1 MRLSPEHAAL
11 RDTVRRFVATE
22 IEPHAE
28 EWEQRGEF
36 PAHDLFPKLGRLGLL
51 GISKPEAYGGLGLDF
66 SYEMILAEELGNA
79 STGGVPMAIGVQS
92 NMATPALAQFGS
104 DELREEFLRPAITGE
119 YVASIAVSEP
129 QAGSD
134 VSGIETRATLDG
146 GDYVVNG
153 TKMWITNGAQA
164 DFYCV
169 LANTSNGD
177 RHHNKSLL
185 IVPSKLPGVSHSQNL
200 DKLGMRSSDTVQV
213 FFDNV
218 RIPVRYR
225 VGDEGAGFRMQMMQ
239 FQDERLYGSAGV
251 LRALERCID
260 ETAKYCGQRMAFG
273 KTVLE
278 NQVVQFRLGEL
289 KTEIEALRALLYHA
303 TDEYVAGNDV
313 TLLASMAKL
322 KAGRLGREVTDSCL
336 QYWGGMGYM
345 NETLVTRIYRDM
357 RLVSIGAGSDEMMLG
372 IIAKLTGLA
381 R

>member
-1 MRLSPEHAAL
+1 MRFSPEHEAL

-36 PAHDLFPKLGRLGLL
+36 PAHDLFPKLGQLGLL

-66 SYEMILAEELGNA
+66 SYEMILAEELGNS

-104 DELREEFLRPAITGE
+104 DELREEFLRPAISGE

-164 DFYCV
+164 DFYCL
-169 LANTSNGD
+169 LANTSNGE

-218 RIPVRYR
+218 RIPVTYR
-225 VGDEGAGFRMQMMQ
+225 IGDEGAGFRMQMMQ
-239 FQDERLYGSAGV
+239 FQDERLYGAAGV

-289 KTEIEALRALLYHA
+289 KTEIEALRALVYRA
-303 TDEYVAGNDV
+303 TEEYVAGNDV

-322 KAGRLGREVTDSCL
+322 KAGRLGREVTDACL